1 MMDDYPEF
9 YPDPQSDARAQSVSP
24 AGYSSGVQ
32 LSEMTAL
39 LDQIHVLREKLDA
52 ANAIIAAMTA
62 KAVPSREPHSMPA
75 RALFCRTQKI
85 GIR

>member
-39 LDQIHVLREKLDA
+39 LDQIHMLREKLDA

-62 KAVPSREPHSMPA
+62 KAVPSGAPEFPA
-75 RALFCRTQKI
+75 RALFCQRMSV
-85 GIR
+85 GIRG

>member
-1 MMDDYPEF
+1 
-9 YPDPQSDARAQSVSP
+9 
-24 AGYSSGVQ
+24 
-32 LSEMTAL
+32 MTAL

-52 ANAIIAAMTA
+52 ANAIIAAMAA